1 MTRMGANCPASVPS
15 LLRGCIEAYSAA
27 ILHGNTSIANVAKQG
42 TMALSQLS
50 TREQSRVQ
58 AALLTSGV
66 MMDVQLKLSM
76 AHDPTS
82 AVCLLVQHLS
92 NDQNALPS
100 NMLDS
105 QQQIVQDKTQQ
116 PSGDNS
122 SDFRSREREYGPITR
137 GKEPTLNQL
146 LQDSPALL
154 KHTLEFLKTELSKA
168 AESPENGM
176 PKGRLCLLFKACGW
190 VLLSSPVNMSSIAA
204 SGIAALL
211 EAMVPELQS
220 LLLFFKKDL
229 PEQERPPEESAL
241 DRAFALLHC
250 AIIFTLA
257 RLFQIRHTEETIG
270 KCFALTE
277 DMLSFLSISRRSD
290 GLISRITCLL
300 KSNNSFGLFTDV
312 METLTDRKSQDQG
325 RLRIS
330 FLAIESG
337 LQSLCE
343 KTKKDSMD
351 VEGEKDSCENVND
364 SLSTL
369 LLEVQEE
376 LDITDDTTIPRTK
389 KMLEA
394 ILTDD
399 AGTASS
405 LVCRDDV
412 ARFVTDAT
420 AFLSRSK
427 ELVPTI
433 MPIQIEALG
442 LKVEFGKRDCSQ
454 PLNGMESKFL
464 LQLLH
469 AFEYLEREPKSPFAF
484 DPRDL
489 PIKESLFICKN
500 LSSAGKAKLLNSRL
514 LDLVEKHC
522 PEILLQ
528 VQKWELQ
535 RMSSALALKKPMSRR
550 ETGEVLD
557 AAIRV
562 CMQDANPDEPASN
575 LEGLFLFAQ
584 SQLPDSDLCTV
595 VVSSLLSTPNKPPPF
610 YTYALLCRD
619 PLVLLKCPM
628 KVWTCRGLR
637 RMTLTVLCSL
647 LETNA
652 VLTFSTSR
660 SEESAVELI
669 AARNALLARC
679 LFVAMS
685 GADSALPS
693 FYCSMTTSI
702 LRTLIAGNRGLVAV
716 IIKQGLPDVALDWLV
731 EYIPET
737 MDDSRELTQLLSDR
751 SSLTPAE
758 RLVAADAVLRIA
770 ITHGQSNE
778 IDAEAM
784 VYSALSQLINSFFLV
799 VGPVGVPVNVLI
811 GDGSGLDVTQMS
823 RKAAFR
829 ILKSLLKVRGRRARM
844 RNECGMALQKLAS
857 LCKGESAFS
866 GVAGAVAGR
875 RKALLKEIFDA
886 VTKAINSMGSAIG
899 SQSMAA

>member
-27 ILHGNTSIANVAKQG
+27 IVHGNTSIANVAKQG
-42 TMALSQLS
+42 TMALSRLS
-50 TREQSRVQ
+50 MREESRVQ

-82 AVCLLVQHLS
+82 AVCLIVQHLS

-100 NMLDS
+100 DMLDS
-105 QQQIVQDKTQQ
+105 RQQIMQVKMQQ

-122 SDFRSREREYGPITR
+122 SDFRSREREYDPITP
-137 GKEPTLNQL
+137 GKEPTLIEL
-146 LQDSPALL
+146 LQDSPSLL
-154 KHTLEFLKTELSKA
+154 KHTLEFLKTELSNA
-168 AESPENGM
+168 AKLSAKGM
-176 PKGRLCLLFKACGW
+176 PKGRLCLLFKACGC
-190 VLLSSPVNMSSIAA
+190 VLLRSPINTSSRAID
-204 SGIAALL
+204 GIAALL
-211 EAMVPELQS
+211 EAIVPELQS
-220 LLLFFKKDL
+220 LLLVFKKGL
-229 PEQERPPEESAL
+229 TEQEAPPEESSL
-241 DRAFALLHC
+241 DRVFALLHC
-250 AIIFTLA
+250 AIILTLA
-257 RLFQIRHTEETIG
+257 RLLQIRQTEETVG
-270 KCFALTE
+270 KCVAFTG
-277 DMLSFLSISRRSD
+277 DMRSFLSISRRSD
-290 GLISRITCLL
+290 GFISRITCLL
-300 KSNNSFGLFTDV
+300 KNSNSFGLYTDI
-312 METLTDRKSQDQG
+312 METLTDCKSQVQG

-351 VEGEKDSCENVND
+351 VEGEKDSCEIVSD

-376 LDITDDTTIPRTK
+376 LDITDGTTVPRTK
-389 KMLEA
+389 KRLKA

-399 AGTASS
+399 ADTASS

-412 ARFVTDAT
+412 AKFITDAT

-433 MPIQIEALG
+433 MPLQIEALG
-442 LKVEFGKRDCSQ
+442 SKVEFGKRDCSQ

-469 AFEYLEREPKSPFAF
+469 AFEYLEREPNSPFAF
-484 DPRDL
+484 DPRNL

-500 LSSAGKAKLLNSRL
+500 LSSAGTAKLLNSRL
-514 LDLVEKHC
+514 LDLVQKHC

-528 VQKWELQ
+528 VRKWELQ
-535 RMSSALALKKPMSRR
+535 RNSSALALKKPMSRK
-550 ETGEVLD
+550 ETGGVLG
-557 AAIRV
+557 AAICA
-562 CMQDANPDEPASN
+562 CMQDVNPDEPASN

-584 SQLPDSDLCTV
+584 SQLPDSDLCTI
-595 VVSSLLSTPNKPPPF
+595 VVSSLLSTPNNPPPF

-669 AARNALLARC
+669 AARNALLVRC

-685 GADSALPS
+685 GANSVVPS

-737 MDDSRELTQLLSDR
+737 MGDSQELAQLLSDR

-784 VYSALSQLINSFFLV
+784 VYSALSQLVNSFFLV
-799 VGPVGVPVNVLI
+799 VGPIGVPVNVLI

-857 LCKGESAFS
+857 LCKGESAVS

-886 VTKAINSMGSAIG
+886 VTKAGSAIG

>member
-1 MTRMGANCPASVPS
+1 MAGMGANCPASVPS

-27 ILHGNTSIANVAKQG
+27 IVHGNTSIANVAKQG
-42 TMALSQLS
+42 IMALSQLS
-50 TREQSRVQ
+50 MREQSRVQ

-76 AHDPTS
+76 AHDSTS
-82 AVCLLVQHLS
+82 ALCLLVQHLS

-100 NMLDS
+100 DMLDS
-105 QQQIVQDKTQQ
+105 HQQIVQEKTQQ
-116 PSGDNS
+116 PSGDSS
-122 SDFRSREREYGPITR
+122 SDFRSREREHGPITR
-137 GKEPTLNQL
+137 GKEPTLIQL

-154 KHTLEFLKTELSKA
+154 QHTLEFLKAELSKA
-168 AESPENGM
+168 AKSSEKGM
-176 PKGRLCLLFKACGW
+176 SKGRLCLLFKACGW
-190 VLLSSPVNMSSIAA
+190 ALLKSPINTSSRATG
-204 SGIAALL
+204 GIAALL
-211 EAMVPELQS
+211 ESMVPELQS
-220 LLLFFKKDL
+220 LLLVFKDDPTVK
-229 PEQERPPEESAL
+229 EAPPEECSL

-250 AIIFTLA
+250 AIILTLA
-257 RLFQIRHTEETIG
+257 RHFQIRQTEETVG

-277 DMLSFLSISRRSD
+277 DMRSFLSISRRSD

-300 KSNNSFGLFTDV
+300 ENSNSFGLYTDI
-312 METLTDRKSQDQG
+312 METLTDRKSQDQNQ
-325 RLRIS
+325 LRML
-330 FLAIESG
+330 FLAIESA

-343 KTKKDSMD
+343 KTKKDSME
-351 VEGEKDSCENVND
+351 VKGEKDSCENVSD
-364 SLSTL
+364 SLSIL

-376 LDITDDTTIPRTK
+376 QDITDDTTVPSRTK
-389 KMLEA
+389 KRLKA

-399 AGTASS
+399 TDTASS

-412 ARFVTDAT
+412 AKFVTDAT

-427 ELVPTI
+427 EIVPTI
-433 MPIQIEALG
+433 MPLQIEALG
-442 LKVEFGKRDCSQ
+442 SKVEFGKRDYGQ
-454 PLNGMESKFL
+454 ALNGMESKFL
-464 LQLLH
+464 LQLLY
-469 AFEYLEREPKSPFAF
+469 AFEYLEREPSSPFAF

-500 LSSAGKAKLLNSRL
+500 LSSAGKAKLLYSRL
-514 LDLVEKHC
+514 LDLVQKHC

-535 RMSSALALKKPMSRR
+535 RMSSALALKTPMSRR
-550 ETGEVLD
+550 ETGGVLGG
-557 AAIRV
+557 AIRV
-562 CMQDANPDEPASN
+562 CMQDANPDESASN

-584 SQLPDSDLCTV
+584 SQLPDSDLCTI

-652 VLTFSTSR
+652 VLTFSISR

-669 AARNALLARC
+669 AARNALLVRC
-679 LFVAMS
+679 LLVAMS

-702 LRTLIAGNRGLVAV
+702 LRTIIAGNRGLVAV

-731 EYIPET
+731 EYIPES
-737 MDDSRELTQLLSDR
+737 MGDSQELAQLLSDR

-758 RLVAADAVLRIA
+758 RLVAADAILRIA

-799 VGPVGVPVNVLI
+799 VGPIGVPVNALI

-857 LCKGESAFS
+857 LCKGESAVS

-886 VTKAINSMGSAIG
+886 VTKACSAIG
-899 SQSMAA
+899 SQSIAA